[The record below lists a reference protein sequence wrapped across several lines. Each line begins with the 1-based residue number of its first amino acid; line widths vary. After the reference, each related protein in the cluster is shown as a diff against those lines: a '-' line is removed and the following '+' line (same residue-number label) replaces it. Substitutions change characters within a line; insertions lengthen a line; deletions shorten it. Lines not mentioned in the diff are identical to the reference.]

1 MRIGMLSWESL
12 YSIRVGGVAPHVSEL
27 SEALAKNG
35 HEVHIFT
42 RRGDFDPYDRIND
55 VHYQRVTVKDS
66 GDTLTQMDRMSD
78 AMHDRF
84 GAVEKIFGHFDIV
97 HVHDWHPVL
106 ALARIKAEY
115 GTPSVLTLHSTEWGR
130 CGNNWGDERISYR
143 EWLGGYE
150 SSRIIVTTPLMK
162 KEIVQ
167 IYSIPESK
175 IDIIPNGIVRGR
187 IRRDVESIGIK
198 RKYEI
203 GASARM
209 VLFCGRM
216 SYQKAPDLLVKAIPL
231 ILERHKDTKFIF
243 AGEGDMKAF
252 CQDLAGRFQVN
263 DACRFLG
270 YITSK
275 AKEELMNSCDLI
287 CVPSRN
293 EPFGMV
299 VLEAWDASKPV
310 VATEA
315 VSIIKNFEDGLLA
328 YMQPESLAWCINR
341 LLDDP
346 KEMKKLAKAGNKRI
360 EKEFSW
366 EDIAKT
372 TQTIY
377 CNIHASAE

>member
-12 YSIRVGGVAPHVSEL
+12 YSIKVGGVAPHVSEL
-27 SEALAKNG
+27 SEALAKKG

-42 RRGDFDPYDRIND
+42 RRGDFDSYDQIND
-55 VHYQRVTVKDS
+55 VHYQRVMVEES
-66 GDTLTQMDRMSD
+66 GDILTQMDRMSYT
-78 AMHDRF
+78 MLDRF

-97 HVHDWHPVL
+97 HAHDWHPVL

-130 CGNNWGDERISYR
+130 CGNNCGDKRISYR

-150 SSRIIVTTPLMK
+150 SLRIIVTTPLMK
-162 KEIVQ
+162 KELVQ

-203 GASARM
+203 EASARM

-231 ILERHKDTKFIF
+231 ILERHKDIKFIF

-252 CQDLAGRFQVN
+252 CQDLARRFHVT

-270 YITSK
+270 YVTGK

-293 EPFGMV
+293 EPFGVV

-346 KEMKKLAKAGNKRI
+346 NEMKKLAKAGNKRI
-360 EKEFSW
+360 KKEFRW
-366 EDIAKT
+366 DDIAKKT
-372 TQTIY
+372 EKIY
-377 CNIHASAE
+377 GSIHPSG